1 MREHLIVRVIV
12 KLLVPFVLLF
22 GLYVQMHGD
31 FGPGGGFQAG
41 VIVATGFIVYTLV
54 FGVRSTIRAL
64 PLPVI
69 TALASF
75 GVILYAGVGF
85 AALFAGGEF
94 LNYSAFD
101 PHSPQHGQ
109 HLGIL
114 LIELGVGIT
123 VAAVMVSIFIAFA
136 ERWQR

>member
-1 MREHLIVRVIV
+1 MREHLVVRVIV

-41 VIVATGFIVYTLV
+41 VIVATGFIVYALV
-54 FGVRSTIRAL
+54 FGVSSTLRAV
-64 PLPVI
+64 PLSVLI
-69 TALASF
+69 ALVSF
-75 GVILYAGVGF
+75 GLILYAGVGF

-101 PHSPQHGQ
+101 PAHPQHGQ
-109 HLGIL
+109 HLGIV

-123 VAAVMVSIFIAFA
+123 VAAVMLTIFITFA
-136 ERWQR
+136 ERWHR

>member
-1 MREHLIVRVIV
+1 MREHLIVRVVV

-41 VIVATGFIVYTLV
+41 VIVATGFIIYSLV
-54 FGVRSTIRAL
+54 FGVKSTIRAIPL
-64 PLPVI
+64 PLI
-69 TALASF
+69 TALISF
-75 GVILYAGVGF
+75 GVLLYAGVGV
-85 AALFAGGEF
+85 ATMLAGGQF
-94 LNYSAFD
+94 LDYSAFD
-101 PHSPQHGQ
+101 PTHPQHGQ
-109 HLGIL
+109 HLGII

-123 VAAVMVSIFIAFA
+123 VAAVMVAIFITFA